1 MIYGMTSNG
10 CRENY
15 IGQAG
20 TNADRVRVHKYKKQR
35 GFRLLVKLRA
45 VNILMCAGEAVFILF
60 FLLFTIPE
68 ESDPLRRAKE
78 QYFINKFVPKLNR

>member
-1 MIYGMTSNG
+1 MTSYG

-15 IGQAG
+15 IGQAR

-45 VNILMCAGEAVFILF
+45 VNILMCPGEAVFILF
-60 FLLFTIPE
+60 FLLFTIPRKVIIC
-68 ESDPLRRAKE
+68 DVQKNNILLTNL
-78 QYFINKFVPKLNR
+78 YLNLIDN